1 MSNIL
6 VIDDE
11 ESLRH
16 TLGRVLRQAGYEVTT
31 ASDGNEAL
39 RLIHAGY
46 EGASP
51 YDVVYLDIRLPGMD
65 GLQILK
71 EIRQMEAAGMAHRAG
86 QAHRAGEA
94 QSHLPV
100 ILLTAYGSL
109 TTALEAL
116 RLGATDYLLKPL
128 DPEVLVARTRIILEE
143 QAVERRRQEVR
154 EQIAALQEEL
164 RSLEAGRLTNSPPEG
179 LPASGDRFFKSG
191 PLILDLQARRATF
204 REAVL
209 ALPPAAFDY
218 LSVLA
223 RHAPDVIPYQTL
235 VTEAQGYQADRLE
248 ARELSKWHIHAIR
261 QALEPNPNQP
271 RYLLNV
277 RGTGYRLVVD

>member
-11 ESLRH
+11 ESLRQ

-39 RLIHAGY
+39 RLIHAVG
-46 EGASP
+46 EGAPP

-65 GLQILK
+65 GLRILK
-71 EIRQMEAAGMAHRAG
+71 EIRQMEAAG
-86 QAHRAGEA
+86 QAHHAGEV

-128 DPEVLVARTRIILEE
+128 DPEVLVARTRIILQE
-143 QAVERRRQEVR
+143 QAVERRRREVR
-154 EQIAALQEEL
+154 EQIAGLQEEL
-164 RSLEAGRLTNSPPEG
+164 RSLEAGRLATSPPEG
-179 LPASGDRFFKSG
+179 LPAPGDRFYKNG

-209 ALPPAAFDY
+209 TLPPAAFDY
-218 LSVLA
+218 LTVLA
-223 RHAPDVIPYQTL
+223 RHAPEVVPYQTL